1 MTDYIERRE
10 SIGYWLGEDAAGIL
24 GAVAGR
30 YLGAN
35 PEIPFA
41 LRAFSADGILQTEEG
56 YYDFDM
62 GRRLPDA
69 RHGEVAYACGL
80 AWSDDER
87 SLDAGIM
94 PASPVRFY
102 LNGTLLYRSGAVD
115 EMKPDAKAIVPLLLR
130 KGWNTLLLEMRRTEA
145 GFGCRFGAEEGKV
158 RILQVLAPFAERRET
173 AGWAYSEALPA
184 AAYGE
189 GLGFPDFGGEEA
201 DTGIAWLPAREW
213 PAEAAARPNFERI
226 FGVPEGAAAGYAW
239 SKLPPAVRGVSSIWR
254 GWAHGP
260 LTVWLDGQPVIE
272 LTGAGAFEH
281 DLPLAFKD
289 GHVLVRAETGEQG
302 WGFELAV
309 SAAESGAP
317 VSFELPAP
325 VHGADLAGGW
335 LYAGPLPADHR
346 EVPAAVQSVKRLFKL
361 ADGAAA
367 AGAGAFAGANGMTG
381 WALNG
386 PGLRLRPYYENAML
400 SNRWTAGAA
409 TNFGRWDYPL
419 GVTMYGLLQTAREL
433 GRPEI
438 ADYARAHID
447 SCTDWYEYS
456 LWDKAAYGFPSINHQ
471 LVLVK
476 MLDNCGS
483 FGSAMLEA
491 YPSEGNADC
500 LAIANVIADFI
511 ANRLERRDDGAYYRL
526 CVGEY
531 AADTMWADDL
541 YMSAPFLSR
550 YAGIT
555 GDRRYL
561 DDAASQFLHYRR
573 YLYMED
579 RGVMS
584 HVYDFKY
591 GKATRIPWGR
601 GNGWTLFSLSELLER
616 LPLAHEDRPALLAFF
631 RELCAGIAAQQGE
644 SGLWRQVL
652 TDPDAYE
659 EASCTAMFA
668 YAFARGVRFGWLDDS
683 IRFSEAALRGWRG
696 LASKAI
702 DRNGNVHGVCSGS
715 RYSFTEDYYKYD
727 LLTVVN
733 DNHGTGIMML
743 AGVEI
748 CRLEAFLRE
757 RDSSKTRRAVQA
769 PGGV

>member
-1 MTDYIERRE
+1 MTEYIERRE
-10 SIGYWLGEDAAGIL
+10 SVGYWLGEDTAGIL
-24 GAVAGR
+24 ATVAGR

-41 LRAFSADGILQTEEG
+41 LRAFPADGILQTEEG

-62 GRRLPDA
+62 VRRLPDA
-69 RHGEVAYACGL
+69 RHGEVAYAFGL
-80 AWSDDER
+80 VWSDDER

-94 PASPVRFY
+94 PFSPVRFY
-102 LNGTLLYRSGAVD
+102 LNETLLYRSGAVD
-115 EMKPDAKAIVPLLLR
+115 EMKPDAKAVVPLLLR
-130 KGWNTLLLEMRRTEA
+130 KGWNALLLEMRKTEA

-173 AGWAYSEALPA
+173 AGWAYTGALPVA
-184 AAYGE
+184 VYGE
-189 GLGFPDFGGEEA
+189 GLGFPDYSGKEA
-201 DTGIAWLPAREW
+201 DTGIDWLPAREW
-213 PAEAAARPNFERI
+213 PAYAAGRPNFERI
-226 FGVPEGAAAGYAW
+226 FGLPQGAAAGYAW
-239 SKLPPAVRGVSSIWR
+239 SRLPLTARGARSVWR
-254 GWAHGP
+254 GRAHGP
-260 LTVWLDGQPVIE
+260 LIVWLDGQPVIE
-272 LTGAGAFEH
+272 LAEAGAFERE
-281 DLPLAFKD
+281 LPLAFKD
-289 GHVLVRAETGEQG
+289 GHVLVRAETGGQG
-302 WGFELAV
+302 WGFELEV
-309 SAAESGAP
+309 SAEPGGP
-317 VSFELPAP
+317 VRFELPAP
-325 VHGADLAGGW
+325 VHGAAGGW
-335 LYAGPLPADHR
+335 LYAGPLPADSM
-346 EVPAAVQSVKRLFKL
+346 EALEKVQSVKRLFKL
-361 ADGAAA
+361 AEDAALS
-367 AGAGAFAGANGMTG
+367 GTGGMTG
-381 WALNG
+381 WSLDG
-386 PGLRLRPYYENAML
+386 PGLRLRPFYENAML

-447 SCTDWYEYS
+447 SCTDWYAYS

-471 LVLVK
+471 LVLMK

-491 YPSEGNADC
+491 YPPEGNAGY
-500 LAIANVIADFI
+500 LTIADVIADFI
-511 ANRLERRDDGAYYRL
+511 ANRLERREDGAYYRL

-531 AADTMWADDL
+531 SADTMWADDL

-550 YAGIT
+550 YARIT
-555 GDRRYL
+555 GQRQYL

-616 LPLAHEDRPALLAFF
+616 LPAAHEDRPALLAFF

-652 TDPDAYE
+652 TDPEAYE

-668 YAFARGVRFGWLDDS
+668 YAFARGVRFGWLADAARYTD
-683 IRFSEAALRGWRG
+683 AALRAWRG

-715 RYSFTEDYYKYD
+715 RYSFAEDYYKYD

-757 RDSSKTRRAVQA
+757 RDSSGMAGAVQA
-769 PGGV
+769 PTGV

>member
-1 MTDYIERRE
+1 MTEYIERRE
-10 SIGYWLGEDAAGIL
+10 SIDYWLGEDAAGIL

-35 PEIPFA
+35 PQIPFA

-56 YYDFDM
+56 YYDFDLA
-62 GRRLPDA
+62 RRLPEA

-80 AWSDDER
+80 VWSDDER

-94 PASPVRFY
+94 PASPVRLY
-102 LNGTLLYRSGAVD
+102 LNETLLYRSGAVD
-115 EMKPDAKAIVPLLLR
+115 EMKPDAKAVVTLLLR
-130 KGWNTLLLEMRRTEA
+130 KGWNMLLLEMRKTEA

-173 AGWAYSEALPA
+173 AGWAYSGALPNA
-184 AAYGE
+184 VYGE
-189 GLGFPDFGGEEA
+189 GLGFPDFGGREA
-201 DTGIAWLPAREW
+201 DTGIGWLPAREW
-213 PAEAAARPNFERI
+213 PAEAAGRPNFERI
-226 FGVPEGAAAGYAW
+226 FGLPQGAAAGYAW
-239 SKLPPAVRGVSSIWR
+239 SRLPLAARGARSFWR
-254 GWAHGP
+254 GRTHGP
-260 LTVWLDGQPVIE
+260 LTVWLDGQRVIE
-272 LTGAGAFEH
+272 LPEAGAFERE
-281 DLPLAFKD
+281 LPLAFAK

-302 WGFELAV
+302 WGFELVV
-309 SAAESGAP
+309 SSAESDAP
-317 VSFELPAP
+317 VRFELPAP
-325 VHGADLAGGW
+325 VHGAGADGGW
-335 LYAGPLPADHR
+335 LYAGPLPADID
-346 EVPAAVQSVKRLFKL
+346 EAPAAVQSVKRLFKL
-361 ADGAAA
+361 AEGAAA

-381 WALNG
+381 WALDG
-386 PGLRLRPYYENAML
+386 PSLRLRPYYENAML

-409 TNFGRWDYPL
+409 TNFARWDYPL

-447 SCTDWYEYS
+447 SCADWYEYS
-456 LWDKAAYGFPSINHQ
+456 LWDKAAYGFPSVNHQ
-471 LVLVK
+471 LVLMK

-491 YPSEGNADC
+491 YPPAGSAGY
-500 LAIANVIADFI
+500 LAIADVIADFI

-531 AADTMWADDL
+531 SADTLWADDL

-555 GDRRYL
+555 GDQRYL

-616 LPLAHEDRPALLAFF
+616 LPLAHLDRPALLAFF
-631 RELCAGIAAQQGE
+631 RELCTGIAARQGE

-652 TDPDAYE
+652 TDPEAYE

-668 YAFARGVRFGWLDDS
+668 YAFARGVRFGWLEDAAHYTD
-683 IRFSEAALRGWRG
+683 AALRAWQG
-696 LASKAI
+696 LAAKAI
-702 DRNGNVHGVCSGS
+702 DRQGNVHGVCSGS
-715 RYSFTEDYYKYD
+715 RYSFTESYYKYD

-733 DNHGTGIMML
+733 DNHGIGIMML

-748 CRLEAFLRE
+748 CRLKKFLRE
-757 RDSSKTRRAVQA
+757 RDSSGASSAAQA
-769 PGGV
+769 AAGA

>member
-1 MTDYIERRE
+1 MTEYIERRE

-24 GAVAGR
+24 GTVAGR

-56 YYDFDM
+56 YYDFDLA
-62 GRRLPDA
+62 RRLPEA

-80 AWSDDER
+80 VWSDDER

-94 PASPVRFY
+94 PFSPVRFY
-102 LNGTLLYRSGAVD
+102 LNETLLYRSGAVD
-115 EMKPDAKAIVPLLLR
+115 EMKPDAKAVVPLLLR
-130 KGWNTLLLEMRRTEA
+130 KGWNALLLEMRKTEA

-158 RILQVLAPFAERRET
+158 RILQVLAPFAERRES
-173 AGWAYSEALPA
+173 AGWAYSGALA
-184 AAYGE
+184 QALYGE
-189 GLGFPDFGGEEA
+189 GLGFPDFGGKEA
-201 DTGIAWLPAREW
+201 DTGMGWMPLREW
-213 PAEAAARPNFERI
+213 SAGALGRPNFERI
-226 FGVPEGAAAGYAW
+226 YGVQQGAASGYAW
-239 SKLPPAVRGVSSIWR
+239 SRLPVTARGARSSWR
-254 GWAHGP
+254 GWAYGP
-260 LTVWLDGQPVIE
+260 LTVWLDGQPIIE
-272 LTGAGAFEH
+272 LNEAGAFKRE
-281 DLPLAFKD
+281 LPLAFAD
-289 GHVLVRAETGEQG
+289 GHVLVRAETGEHG

-309 SAAESGAP
+309 SAESSGP
-317 VSFELPAP
+317 VRFEMPVP
-325 VHGADLAGGW
+325 VHGVDSAGGW
-335 LYAGPLPADHR
+335 LYAGPLPAEHD
-346 EVPAAVQSVKRLFKL
+346 EAPAAVQSVKRLFKL
-361 ADGAAA
+361 ADGAEA
-367 AGAGAFAGANGMTG
+367 AGARGMAG
-381 WALNG
+381 WSLDG

-400 SNRWTAGAA
+400 SNRWTVGAA
-409 TNFGRWDYPL
+409 TNFARWDYPL

-433 GRPEI
+433 DRPEI

-447 SCTDWYEYS
+447 SCTDWYAYS
-456 LWDKAAYGFPSINHQ
+456 LWDKAAYGFPSVNHQ
-471 LVLVK
+471 LVLMK

-491 YPSEGNADC
+491 YPPEGNADY
-500 LAIANVIADFI
+500 LAIADVIADFI

-531 AADTMWADDL
+531 SADTMWADDL

-555 GDRRYL
+555 GNRQYL

-616 LPLAHEDRPALLAFF
+616 LPLAHADRPALLAFF
-631 RELCAGIAAQQGE
+631 CELCAGIAAQQGE

-668 YAFARGVRFGWLDDS
+668 YAFARGVRFGWLEDAARYTD
-683 IRFSEAALRGWRG
+683 AALRGWRG
-696 LASKAI
+696 LADKAI
-702 DRNGNVHGVCSGS
+702 DRQGNVHGVCSGS
-715 RYSFTEDYYKYD
+715 RYSFTGDYYKYD

-748 CRLEAFLRE
+748 CRLATFLRE
-757 RDSSKTRRAVQA
+757 RDSSGTSAAVQTGTGA
-769 PGGV
+769 